1 MRPPME
7 ALRRR
12 KDDIVMEK
20 ISNGTSIR
28 EKPQETGNAFY
39 AKKS

>member
-1 MRPPME
+1 MKAPRQ
-7 ALRRR
+7 R

-20 ISNGTSIR
+20 ISNGVFIR
-28 EKPQETGNAFY
+28 EKPQETGNAFN